1 MTPGALPD
9 PTAVAATVTRQL
21 ERLGIRYVI
30 GGSFASSLHGEPR
43 STNDVDIVADL
54 DQRSAVDLVQ
64 SLGPEFYAD
73 RDAAIEA
80 VRSNASFN
88 VVHVATAVKI
98 DIFVAGTDA
107 LDQERLQRR
116 QRVTVAAEDASESFF
131 VDTAE
136 DVVLRK
142 LEWFRRGGEVS
153 ERQWRDVIAV
163 LRVRREL
170 NHEYLLEWATR
181 LGVADLLKR
190 AMEVAAAV

>member
-190 AMEVAAAV
+190 AMEVAAAA

>member
-190 AMEVAAAV
+190 AMEAAAAA

>member
-64 SLGPEFYAD
+64 SLGPEFHAD